1 MDVSVG
7 ECMNIS
13 SFVRGTFY
21 NVFRL
26 ETNRKYLFRAR
37 AENQYG
43 VSDPLKSVEPFTA
56 KFPFTIPEPPGQP
69 RVSYSGSDSATLTW
83 EWPRY
88 DGSSKIQADT
98 RSSAPLWRRIVTGS
112 SSTTASSKTQLTWP
126 TASSSDTN
134 RVPRSSQKRGRNEQT
149 VAVLVAVQDQGQIHR
164 PRSPRRPAAHQSHR
178 TYADLHHLHLTVAAG
193 SRVG

>member
-13 SFVRGTFY
+13 SFVRGTSY

-26 ETNRKYLFRAR
+26 ETNRKYLFRVR

-43 VSDPLKSVEPFTA
+43 VS
-56 KFPFTIPEPPGQP
+56 
-69 RVSYSGSDSATLTW
+69 
-83 EWPRY
+83 
-88 DGSSKIQADT
+88 
-98 RSSAPLWRRIVTGS
+98 APLWRRIATGS
-112 SSTTASSKTQLTWP
+112 SSTTASFKTQHITWP

-164 PRSPRRPAAHQSHR
+164 PRSPRGPAAHQSHR